1 MARIVDDTQAR
12 IRETIVTHMPKEA
25 EITRIEFEGPRL
37 AIYVKNVGL
46 LLEQSYIVTEIVNLL
61 HKRVVVRSDP
71 SIRLKETESER
82 LIKGIVPAEAE
93 ITEINFDPSLGEV
106 VIEAKKPGLAIGKD
120 GSTLREIIKQT
131 SWRPRVLR
139 APPLPSK
146 IIASSRHI
154 LHSESEARSRI
165 FRDVGERIFRPRLSK
180 TSSVFFTPLGGFH
193 EVGRSAMLIETEES
207 CVLMDCGISAG
218 ADLPLYAYPR
228 IDSDDFDIE
237 KLDAVIISH
246 AHLDHC
252 LDPNSYIQ
260 ASDGSIHRIAD
271 VNTGL
276 LVPAIDFAGSMHVD
290 NIRCIQRGALRAPRT
305 MLEVRTKTRRVNTT
319 PNHPFFT
326 LCNGKPAIKQA
337 QNLVVGD
344 YVATVKYIDVE
355 GQTQHLPREAGF
367 PDHIDPETSQI
378 IGYLLGDGTKAGW
391 DYGQVVCTDKDVS
404 NLRTYARLIRK
415 KFQLRASIKR
425 VSDRNRMVVSRKRFR
440 EWLESIEP
448 SLLEKSP
455 TRRVPQAVCMA
466 TRRDVSGFLRGLYD
480 AEGCVGHHHLTLTT
494 TSRDIAH
501 KVQLLLLR
509 FRIISHLHDHDATK
523 STFGGG
529 PSYQLVIYDPASIKA
544 FDKYI
549 GFGDKRKSRKLHS
562 LGKHVGGVFAQ
573 RMDLIPLRTEAILEI
588 AKELGLRKIDLR
600 KLGFSYTH
608 YFERN
613 GHLPSRKSITK
624 IAAAL
629 LVTARAKRNLKAVRR
644 LESIQHI
651 LRSDVMW
658 EPVTRVSKRKAEC
671 DQVYDLTVPGHS
683 NYLANGIIV
692 HNCGFVPFLY
702 KYGYDGPV
710 YCSEPTSVLMTLL
723 QLDYLDIFGKEGG
736 HPPYDQ
742 KDVREAVLHTIP
754 VKYGVVTDVAPD
766 IKLTLHNAGHIIGS
780 SIVHLHIGEGL
791 HNVVYSLDWDSP
803 VTVIDPDGFVQI
815 RKIGELVDTLMLNHK
830 PSKGF
835 VQRIPN
841 LEGWKTFAFDP
852 ATHETKIVPITSFL
866 RHPISEDVYEIKT
879 ATGRKVRVTGSHS
892 VFVAK
897 NDQIA
902 AAPVRDLQKG
912 DYIIAAKDIPDLDP
926 IEPFVELDEREFH
939 VFWNNRTELRTLL
952 NRHAEQVASKFPT
965 KQHEIMRWIREHYE
979 RGAYRSAIAKKY
991 HAKPSRIRSIFK
1003 QLGIADSPRLKANVP
1018 KRFRINPPFARF
1030 LGYFASEGSTQGST
1044 VVVSNYSTEIRNDCI
1059 SAIQPVFDCKLFQD
1073 NREVRFHSRSLKKLL
1088 AVMGALGTAYTKRVP
1103 SVILSGPEINACEFL
1118 KGYFAGDGSL
1128 RIRSKG
1134 CSISA
1139 GSKSELL
1146 LQDIAF
1152 LLLRI
1157 GVRVTFEY
1165 NHASRMYIITIYGM
1179 EGIRRFLEK
1188 VNIGDWSRAL
1198 IAVSPKMSK
1207 SAFWDRTPLA
1217 ALSPSLQARI
1227 AKTAY
1232 RNAKSNGAGQLTS
1245 LLQIGEYEDRY
1256 LASSPFIYDEVKSIQ
1271 RVQPTRHFVY
1281 DLSVTG
1287 HENFLGGIGF
1297 LFLHNTGDFKFGRTM
1312 LLEPA
1317 TCSFPRAE
1325 SLIMES
1331 TYGAPEDVMSDRETV
1346 EGHLAS
1352 IVNETAERG
1361 GRVLIPTLAVGRAQ
1375 EIMLVLNA
1383 YMKNKQIKE
1392 LPIFLEGMISEA
1404 TAIHTAYPE
1413 YLSRDLR
1420 EQILYKD
1427 INPFQSDYFTNVD
1440 HPSEREKIATGAP
1453 CIILATS
1460 GMMEGGPAIDYF
1472 RYMAADEKNTLVF
1485 VSYQV
1490 EGTLGNRL
1498 KNGAREVSLMGRNG
1512 KVEALKVN
1520 LHVDSVEGFSGH
1532 SDRNQ
1537 LLAFLK
1543 RVSPRPSRVIMGHG
1557 ERRKTDLFAHQ
1568 VSRMFK
1574 LRTVAPDVLET
1585 LRLR

>member
-1 MARIVDDTQAR
+1 VARIVDDTQAR

-71 SIRLKETESER
+71 SIRLKENESER
-82 LIKGIVPAEAE
+82 LIKGIVPAEAD

-120 GSTLREIIKQT
+120 GSTLQEIIKKT

-154 LHSESEARSRI
+154 LHSESEERSRI
-165 FRDVGERIFRPRLSK
+165 FRDVGERIFRPRLAK

-276 LVPAIDFAGSMHVD
+276 LVPAVDFTGNMHVD
-290 NIRCIQRGALRAPRT
+290 SIRCIQRGALRAPRT

-326 LCNGKPAIKQA
+326 LSNGKPAIKQA
-337 QNLVVGD
+337 QNLVAGD
-344 YVATVKYIDVE
+344 YVATVKYIDVA
-355 GQTQHLPREAGF
+355 GQTQHLPREPGF
-367 PDHIDPETSQI
+367 PDHIDPETCQI

-391 DYGQVVCTDKDVS
+391 NYSQVVCTDKDVS
-404 NLRTYARLIRK
+404 NLRTYARLILK
-415 KFQLRASIKR
+415 KFQLRASINR
-425 VSDRNRMVVSRKRFR
+425 VSDRNRMVVSRKRLR

-455 TRRVPQAVCMA
+455 TRRVPQAVCRA

-480 AEGCVGHHHLTLTT
+480 AEGSVGHHHLTLTT

-509 FRIISHLHDHDATK
+509 FRIISHLHDHDVTK

-549 GFGDKRKSRKLHS
+549 GFGDKRKSRKLRS
-562 LGKHVGGVFAQ
+562 LEKRVGGVFAQ
-573 RMDLIPLRTEAILEI
+573 RMDLIPLRTETILEI

-629 LVTARAKRNLKAVRR
+629 LATARAKRNLKAVSQ
-644 LESIQHI
+644 LESIQRI

-658 EPVTRVSKRKAEC
+658 EPVTRVSKRKAGC

-702 KYGYDGPV
+702 KYGYDGPI

-754 VKYGVVTDVAPD
+754 VKYQVVTDVAPD

-791 HNVVYSLDWDSP
+791 HNVVYS
-803 VTVIDPDGFVQI
+803 
-815 RKIGELVDTLMLNHK
+815 
-830 PSKGF
+830 
-835 VQRIPN
+835 
-841 LEGWKTFAFDP
+841 
-852 ATHETKIVPITSFL
+852 
-866 RHPISEDVYEIKT
+866 
-879 ATGRKVRVTGSHS
+879 
-892 VFVAK
+892 
-897 NDQIA
+897 
-902 AAPVRDLQKG
+902 
-912 DYIIAAKDIPDLDP
+912 
-926 IEPFVELDEREFH
+926 
-939 VFWNNRTELRTLL
+939 
-952 NRHAEQVASKFPT
+952 
-965 KQHEIMRWIREHYE
+965 
-979 RGAYRSAIAKKY
+979 
-991 HAKPSRIRSIFK
+991 
-1003 QLGIADSPRLKANVP
+1003 
-1018 KRFRINPPFARF
+1018 
-1030 LGYFASEGSTQGST
+1030 
-1044 VVVSNYSTEIRNDCI
+1044 
-1059 SAIQPVFDCKLFQD
+1059 
-1073 NREVRFHSRSLKKLL
+1073 
-1088 AVMGALGTAYTKRVP
+1088 
-1103 SVILSGPEINACEFL
+1103 
-1118 KGYFAGDGSL
+1118 
-1128 RIRSKG
+1128 
-1134 CSISA
+1134 
-1139 GSKSELL
+1139 
-1146 LQDIAF
+1146 
-1152 LLLRI
+1152 
-1157 GVRVTFEY
+1157 
-1165 NHASRMYIITIYGM
+1165 
-1179 EGIRRFLEK
+1179 
-1188 VNIGDWSRAL
+1188 
-1198 IAVSPKMSK
+1198 
-1207 SAFWDRTPLA
+1207 
-1217 ALSPSLQARI
+1217 
-1227 AKTAY
+1227 
-1232 RNAKSNGAGQLTS
+1232 
-1245 LLQIGEYEDRY
+1245 
-1256 LASSPFIYDEVKSIQ
+1256 
-1271 RVQPTRHFVY
+1271 
-1281 DLSVTG
+1281 
-1287 HENFLGGIGF
+1287 
-1297 LFLHNTGDFKFGRTM
+1297 GDFKFGRTM

-1325 SLIMES
+1325 TLIMES

-1346 EGHLAS
+1346 EGRLAR
-1352 IVNETAERG
+1352 IVNETAEKG
-1361 GRVLIPTLAVGRAQ
+1361 GRILIPTLAVGRAQ

-1440 HPSEREKIATGAP
+1440 HPSEREKIATGPP

-1472 RYMAADEKNTLVF
+1472 RYMAADEKNALVF

-1520 LHVDSVEGFSGH
+1520 LRVDSVEGFSGH

-1574 LRTVAPDVLET
+1574 LRTVAPDLLET

>member
-12 IRETIVTHMPKEA
+12 IRETIITHMPKEA

-71 SIRLKETESER
+71 SIRLKETEAER

-120 GSTLREIIKQT
+120 GTTLQEIIKKT

-154 LHSESEARSRI
+154 LHSESEERSRI
-165 FRDVGERIFRPRLSK
+165 FRDVGERIFRPRLTK

-193 EVGRSAMLIETEES
+193 EVGRSAMLVETEES
-207 CVLMDCGISAG
+207 CVLLDCGISAG
-218 ADLPLYAYPR
+218 ANLPIYAYPR
-228 IDSDDFDIE
+228 IDSDEFDID

-252 LDPNSYIQ
+252 LDPDSYVQ
-260 ASDGSIHRIAD
+260 ASDGSINRIAD
-271 VNTGL
+271 ITTDQP
-276 LVPAIDFAGSMHVD
+276 VPAIDFARTMRMD
-290 NIRCIQRGALRAPRT
+290 NIRCIQRGALTAPRT

-319 PNHPFFT
+319 PDHPFFT
-326 LCNGKPAIKQA
+326 LSNGRPTIKQA
-337 QNLVVGD
+337 QQLNLGD
-344 YVATVKYIDVE
+344 YIATVKYIDLK
-355 GQTQHLPREAGF
+355 GQPQSLPSEKGF
-367 PDHIDPETSQI
+367 PTRLDPETCQI
-378 IGYLLGDGTKAGW
+378 FGYLLGDGTKAGW

-404 NLRTYARLIRK
+404 NLRTYARLINK
-415 KFQLRASIKR
+415 KFRLR
-425 VSDRNRMVVSRKRFR
+425 VSLKRLSNRNRMIVSRKRFR

-448 SLLEKSP
+448 SLLAKSP
-455 TRRVPQAVCMA
+455 TRKVPQVVCRA

-480 AEGCVGHHHLTLTT
+480 AEGSVGHHHLTLTT
-494 TSRDIAH
+494 TSKDMAH

-509 FRIISHLHDHDATK
+509 FRIISHLHDHDVTK

-544 FDKYI
+544 FSHYI
-549 GFGDKRKSRKLHS
+549 GFSDKKKSRKLHS
-562 LGKHVGGVFAQ
+562 LEKRIGGVFAH
-573 RMDLIPLRTEAILEI
+573 RMDLIPLHTEAIIEI
-588 AKELGLRKIDLR
+588 ANELGLRKIDLR
-600 KLGFSYTH
+600 KAGFSYSH

-613 GHLPSRKSITK
+613 GHLPTRKSLARIVN
-624 IAAAL
+624 AL
-629 LVTARAKRNLKAVRR
+629 LVTARAKRNLKAVGK
-644 LESIQHI
+644 LESIQRI
-651 LRSDVMW
+651 IDSDVMW
-658 EPVTRVSKRKAEC
+658 EPVTRVSKSKARC
-671 DQVYDLTVPGHS
+671 KQVFDLTVPGHS

-754 VKYGVVTDVAPD
+754 VKYQVVTDVAPD

-791 HNVVYSLDWDSP
+791 HNVV
-803 VTVIDPDGFVQI
+803 F
-815 RKIGELVDTLMLNHK
+815 
-830 PSKGF
+830 
-835 VQRIPN
+835 
-841 LEGWKTFAFDP
+841 
-852 ATHETKIVPITSFL
+852 
-866 RHPISEDVYEIKT
+866 
-879 ATGRKVRVTGSHS
+879 
-892 VFVAK
+892 
-897 NDQIA
+897 
-902 AAPVRDLQKG
+902 
-912 DYIIAAKDIPDLDP
+912 
-926 IEPFVELDEREFH
+926 
-939 VFWNNRTELRTLL
+939 
-952 NRHAEQVASKFPT
+952 
-965 KQHEIMRWIREHYE
+965 
-979 RGAYRSAIAKKY
+979 
-991 HAKPSRIRSIFK
+991 
-1003 QLGIADSPRLKANVP
+1003 
-1018 KRFRINPPFARF
+1018 
-1030 LGYFASEGSTQGST
+1030 
-1044 VVVSNYSTEIRNDCI
+1044 
-1059 SAIQPVFDCKLFQD
+1059 
-1073 NREVRFHSRSLKKLL
+1073 
-1088 AVMGALGTAYTKRVP
+1088 
-1103 SVILSGPEINACEFL
+1103 
-1118 KGYFAGDGSL
+1118 
-1128 RIRSKG
+1128 
-1134 CSISA
+1134 
-1139 GSKSELL
+1139 
-1146 LQDIAF
+1146 
-1152 LLLRI
+1152 
-1157 GVRVTFEY
+1157 
-1165 NHASRMYIITIYGM
+1165 
-1179 EGIRRFLEK
+1179 
-1188 VNIGDWSRAL
+1188 
-1198 IAVSPKMSK
+1198 
-1207 SAFWDRTPLA
+1207 
-1217 ALSPSLQARI
+1217 
-1227 AKTAY
+1227 
-1232 RNAKSNGAGQLTS
+1232 
-1245 LLQIGEYEDRY
+1245 
-1256 LASSPFIYDEVKSIQ
+1256 
-1271 RVQPTRHFVY
+1271 
-1281 DLSVTG
+1281 
-1287 HENFLGGIGF
+1287 
-1297 LFLHNTGDFKFGRTM
+1297 TGDFKFGRTM

-1325 SLIMES
+1325 TLVMES

-1346 EGHLAS
+1346 EGKLAS
-1352 IVNETAERG
+1352 IVNETAEKG
-1361 GRVLIPTLAVGRAQ
+1361 GRILIPTLAVGRAQ

-1440 HPSEREKIATGAP
+1440 HPSEREKIATGPP

-1472 RYMAADEKNTLVF
+1472 RYMAGDEKNTLVF

-1520 LHVDSVEGFSGH
+1520 LRVDAVEGFSGH

-1537 LLAFLK
+1537 LFAFLK
-1543 RVSPRPSRVIMGHG
+1543 RVSPRPTRVIMGHG

-1568 VSRMFK
+1568 VSRMLK
-1574 LRTVAPDVLET
+1574 LRTVAPDILET